1 VVGLDN
7 LFFMHAYEDFKVSEK
22 NIYLVAPLILDFAE

>member
-7 LFFMHAYEDFKVSEK
+7 LFFMHAYEDFKVSK
-22 NIYLVAPLILDFAE
+22 KIYLVAPLILGFEE